1 MTVMSLCAFS
11 GFEPQTLK
19 KKKIMASKKQKGD
32 GKRGNKREKIKQVI
46 VLRRRESRKKQ
57 GKTLNIPS
65 R

>member
-1 MTVMSLCAFS
+1 
-11 GFEPQTLK
+11 
-19 KKKIMASKKQKGD
+19 MASKKQKGD